1 MKDKLSIFNKSQLY
15 DRASVAGLWLFVLL
29 LIVLPQESKVISLFG
44 LLICYFLVH
53 AGCTIHNL
61 LPFLSR
67 RLESVEKVYEGNFD
81 QLVKEMYEA
90 GLELQSKIGER
101 YIFGTKYL
109 ILDDEKYL
117 VEDLGNSCT
126 VRGTRRC
133 MYFLEKHLSL
143 REKFNRQNVDCRNKA
158 IKIEGR

>member
-15 DRASVAGLWLFVLL
+15 DRGSVAGLWLFVLL

-53 AGCTIHNL
+53 VGCAIHNL
-61 LPFLSR
+61 LPFLR
-67 RLESVEKVYEGNFD
+67 KRLESIEKVYEGSFD
-81 QLVKEMYEA
+81 QLLKEMYEA

-101 YIFGTKYL
+101 YIFGIKYL

-117 VEDLGNSCT
+117 VEDQGSICT

-133 MYFLEKHLSL
+133 MYFLEKCLSL
-143 REKFNRQNVDCRNKA
+143 REKQG
-158 IKIEGR
+158 I

>member
-15 DRASVAGLWLFVLL
+15 DRASVTGLWLFVLL
-29 LIVLPQESKVISLFG
+29 LIVLPQESKVISVFA

-53 AGCTIHNL
+53 VICIIHDL

-67 RLESVEKVYEGNFD
+67 RLKSIEKVYEGNFD

-133 MYFLEKHLSL
+133 MYFLEKHISL
-143 REKFNRQNVDCRNKA
+143 KEKFNYQNVDCRSEA
-158 IKIEGR
+158 IKIEAC

>member
-15 DRASVAGLWLFVLL
+15 DRVSVAGLWLFVLL
-29 LIVLPQESKVISLFG
+29 MIVLPQESKVISVFA

-53 AGCTIHNL
+53 VICIIHDL
-61 LPFLSR
+61 LPFLSK
-67 RLESVEKVYEGNFD
+67 RLKSIEKVYEGKFD

-109 ILDDEKYL
+109 ILADEKYL
-117 VEDLGNSCT
+117 IEDLGNSCT

-143 REKFNRQNVDCRNKA
+143 REKSNEKTN
-158 IKIEGR
+158 

>member
-29 LIVLPQESKVISLFG
+29 MIVLPQESKVISVFA

-53 AGCTIHNL
+53 VICIIHDL

-67 RLESVEKVYEGNFD
+67 RLKSIEKVYEGKFD

-101 YIFGTKYL
+101 YIFGMKYL
-109 ILDDEKYL
+109 ILADEKYL
-117 VEDLGNSCT
+117 IEDLGNSCT

-143 REKFNRQNVDCRNKA
+143 REKSNEKTN
-158 IKIEGR
+158 

>member
-15 DRASVAGLWLFVLL
+15 DRVSVAGLWLFVLL
-29 LIVLPQESKVISLFG
+29 MIVLPQESKVISVFA

-53 AGCTIHNL
+53 VICIIHDL
-61 LPFLSR
+61 LPFLSK
-67 RLESVEKVYEGNFD
+67 RLKSIEKVYEGKFD

-109 ILDDEKYL
+109 ILADEKYL
-117 VEDLGNSCT
+117 IEDLGNSCT

-143 REKFNRQNVDCRNKA
+143 REKSNERTN
-158 IKIEGR
+158 